1 MVATVHMQQKF
12 SGLFF
17 PFKRDLIALALLS
30 HKQPFQNSDLQAT
43 PSLKSA
49 SISLVYIILKLHIL
63 PKSLEKGIV
72 PNRVGWL
79 GKSERIY
86 TVLIHQIVSHN
97 LNLTPKN

>member
-17 PFKRDLIALALLS
+17 PCKRDLLALLS

-43 PSLKSA
+43 PSFKSA

-63 PKSLEKGIV
+63 PKSLEKDIV
-72 PNRVGWL
+72 PNRVG
-79 GKSERIY
+79 
-86 TVLIHQIVSHN
+86 
-97 LNLTPKN
+97 